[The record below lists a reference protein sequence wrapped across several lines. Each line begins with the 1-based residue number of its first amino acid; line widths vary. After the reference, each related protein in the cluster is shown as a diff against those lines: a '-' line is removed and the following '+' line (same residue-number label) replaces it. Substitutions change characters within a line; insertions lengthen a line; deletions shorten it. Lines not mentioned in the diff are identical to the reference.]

1 MRRVLVFK
9 LLLILA
15 ACNPTS
21 EQKETEIDF
30 KADKKEKTSINSPV
44 VPYKLKVAI
53 ASMISPKETF
63 TYYEELIRYIGEK
76 AKLPYEFKQRKTY
89 GEVNEM
95 LGRGDLDFA
104 FICTGAYTEL
114 RKKYPVE
121 IIALPVV
128 NGKSTYNAYII
139 THKES
144 GIEKFTQLKGKSFA
158 FTDPYSN
165 TGYNYTI
172 KMLKENGLYKEG
184 FFSKTVFT
192 YAHDYSI
199 QAVARKIVDG
209 ASVDGLV
216 FEFLRK
222 KYPEKVKN
230 ISIIHIS
237 KEFAIPPFV
246 VNAKLDKQIKKQIKN
261 TLLSMHESKEGQVI
275 LEKIGIDKFIEG
287 RDELYDSVREIM
299 KGNNH

>member
-1 MRRVLVFK
+1 MKLFIPIIVLVT
-9 LLLILA
+9 LL
-15 ACNPTS
+15 ACNTTS
-21 EQKETEIDF
+21 DQKGTEVNF
-30 KADKKEKTSINSPV
+30 KADKKEKDNINSTEAPQ
-44 VPYKLKVAI
+44 KLKVAI

-63 TYYEELIRYIGEK
+63 TYYKELIQFIGEK
-76 AKLPYEFKQRKTY
+76 IKLPYEFKQRKTY

-128 NGKSTYNAYII
+128 NGKPTYNAYII
-139 THKES
+139 THKDL
-144 GIEKFTQLKGKSFA
+144 GIEKFSQLRGKSFA

-172 KMLKENGLYKEG
+172 KMLKDNGLDKDAY
-184 FFSKTVFT
+184 FSKTVFT

-209 ASVDGLV
+209 ASIDGLV

-222 KYPEKVKN
+222 KYPEKVKD
-230 ISIIHIS
+230 ISIIHVS
-237 KEFAIPPFV
+237 KDFAIPPFV
-246 VNAKLDKQIKKQIKN
+246 INSKLDRQIKRGIKN
-261 TLLSMHESKEGQVI
+261 TLLSMHESKDGQAI
-275 LEKIGIDKFIEG
+275 LEKIGIDKFVEG

-299 KGNNH
+299 KGNRY